1 MIAALLE
8 FSLRQR
14 ALVLGLVCLLAA
26 AGVYAFGSVP
36 IDAFPDVTNIQVQIL
51 TEAPGLSPVEIE
63 RFITFPIELQMT
75 GLPGLAEI
83 RSLSKFA
90 LSQITVVF
98 RDDVDLYFARQLVLE
113 RLIAVKERLPMGIQP
128 VMAPVTTG
136 LGEVYQYYLEEPRT
150 DADDPRTIEAE
161 LTDQRTIQDWVLRPL
176 LKSVP
181 GVIEVN
187 ALGGFVKQYQV
198 LVEPAKLRKYDL
210 ALHEVFDAVAKNN
223 ANAGGNVLERHA
235 ERAVV
240 RGLGLIKSVADIE
253 NIIVKESGGTPVFV
267 RDVAEV
273 RIGHAVRHGA
283 AVLNGEREV
292 VAGIVLMLRGGNAR
306 EVVEAVK
313 DKVEIIHR
321 DHVLPGGMRI
331 VPFYDRIELVTA
343 AVNTVRD
350 ALIEGIVLV
359 ILVFFLFLGHV
370 RSALVVT
377 VTLLVTPLITFIVM
391 DRVGL
396 SANLMTLGGL
406 AIAIGEI
413 ADGSLVVVEN
423 VYRHLSQNRE
433 PQRSRLEVIL
443 RASKEVG
450 RPILFGI
457 LIISVVFLPLMTLH
471 GMEGKVF
478 APLAYTLVIA
488 LLVSVVLTLT
498 LSPVLSSL
506 VLRGGGVQETFFTR
520 WMRQQYLPVLQW
532 TLRHRVL
539 VLADATSLLALSLVL
554 VPFVGREFIPI
565 LDEGALTP
573 QIVRLPSVSL
583 PESIEMEKRAQRA
596 MLEFPE
602 VRLAVSKI
610 GRSEIASAPE
620 EPNESDPIVLLHPRG
635 TWTTARTKPELV
647 DAIRQRLADI
657 PGLSVLMSQ
666 PIQERVDELISGIRT
681 ECAIKLFGDDLDVLK
696 EKADEIAVIMRTVKG
711 VKDLKVEQIAGQ
723 PYLTVDIDR
732 QKIARYGINVA
743 DIQEIIETAIGGGV
757 ATNVYEGTR
766 RFQLILRFPP
776 EHRKSVRAI
785 GEIRVKAASGA
796 PIPLSDLA
804 AVEMREGP
812 ARISREQVRRRIYI
826 GFNVSGRDIG
836 GVVDEGRR
844 KLASDLR
851 FPEGYFVTWGGAF
864 ENMERANAR
873 LMIVVPIT
881 IGLIF
886 VLLFLAFHSLRYA
899 TLIILNLPFAL
910 IGGVVSLWLT
920 GQYLS
925 VPASVGFIELFGLAV
940 GNGIVLVS
948 YINQL
953 RQEGVKTDEAIVTG
967 CARRLRPVL
976 MTMMTTL
983 LGLLPLAVAQGL
995 GAEVQR
1001 PLATVVMGGLFSS
1014 TLLTLVVL
1022 PALYGWMVERWP
1034 PDARRPEPGPA
1045 GAELRPVGAA
1055 AGHAPNS

>member
-1 MIAALLE
+1 MISGLLE

-14 ALVLGLVCLLAA
+14 ALVLGLVCLVAA
-26 AGVYAFGSVP
+26 AGVRAYESIP

-51 TEAPGLSPVEIE
+51 TEAPGLSPVEVE

-98 RDDVDLYFARQLVLE
+98 QDEVDLYFARQLVLE
-113 RLIAVKERLPMGIQP
+113 RLIAVKERLPERIEP
-128 VMAPVTTG
+128 IMAPVTTG
-136 LGEVYQYYLEEPRT
+136 LGEVYQYYLEGT
-150 DADDPRTIEAE
+150 HSDADDPKVIEAA
-161 LTDQRTIQDWVLRPL
+161 LTDHRTIQDWVLRPL

-210 ALHEVFDAVAKNN
+210 TLHEVFDAVAKNN

-253 NIIVKESGGTPVFV
+253 SIVVKEAAGTPVYV

-273 RIGHAVRHGA
+273 RVGHAVRHGA

-306 EVVEAVK
+306 DVVQAVK
-313 DKVEIIHR
+313 DKVEAIHR
-321 DHVLPGGMRI
+321 DHVLPEGARI
-331 VPFYDRIELVTA
+331 VPFYDRIELVTE

-350 ALIEGIVLV
+350 ALFQGILLV

-370 RSALVVT
+370 RSAAVVT
-377 VTLLVTPLITFIVM
+377 TTLLTTPLITFLVM
-391 DRVGL
+391 QRVGL

-423 VYRHLSQNRE
+423 VHRHLSQNPE
-433 PQRSRLEVIL
+433 PQRSRSDVVL

-450 RPILFGI
+450 RPVLFGI

-506 VLRGGGVQETFFTR
+506 VLRGGGAEETFFTQWTR
-520 WMRQQYLPVLQW
+520 RRYLPVLQW
-532 TLRHRVL
+532 TLRHRALVL
-539 VLADATSLLALSLVL
+539 VGSTSLLGFSLL
-554 VPFVGREFIPI
+554 LAPFVGREFIPI

-573 QIVRLPSVSL
+573 QIVRLPSISL
-583 PESIEMEKRAQRA
+583 PESIEIEKRVQRA

-610 GRSEIASAPE
+610 GRAEIANAPE
-620 EPNESDPIVLLHPRG
+620 EPNESDPIVLLRPRE
-635 TWTTARTKPELV
+635 TWTTAVTKAGLV

-657 PGLSVLMSQ
+657 PGISVLMSQ

-681 ECAIKLFGDDLDVLK
+681 ECAIKLFGDDLDTLK
-696 EKADEIAVIMRTVKG
+696 EKADEIAAIMRTVRG

-743 DIQEIIETAIGGGV
+743 DIEEIIETAIGGNV
-757 ATNVYEGTR
+757 ATWVYEGTR

-776 EHRKSVRAI
+776 EYRNSVHSI
-785 GEIRVKAASGA
+785 GESRVKAASGA

-804 AVEMREGP
+804 TIDIREGP
-812 ARISREQVRRRIYI
+812 ARISREQIKRRIYI
-826 GFNVSGRDIG
+826 GFNVVGRDIG

-844 KLASDLR
+844 KLASELDL
-851 FPEGYFVTWGGAF
+851 PEGYSITWGGAF

-873 LMIVVPIT
+873 LVVVVPVT
-881 IGLIF
+881 LGLIF
-886 VLLFLAFHSLRYA
+886 FLLFLAFHSLRYA
-899 TLIILNLPFAL
+899 SLIFLNLPFAL

-953 RQEGVKTDEAIVTG
+953 RAEGLETDEAIVKG
-967 CARRLRPVL
+967 CGLRLRPVL

-983 LGLLPLAVAQGL
+983 LGLLPLAVAQGI
-995 GAEVQR
+995 GGEVQR
-1001 PLATVVMGGLFSS
+1001 PLATVVIGGLFTS

-1022 PALYGWMVERWP
+1022 PALYRWFEER
-1034 PDARRPEPGPA
+1034 
-1045 GAELRPVGAA
+1045 AEVALNASVR
-1055 AGHAPNS
+1055 

>member
-14 ALVLGLVCLLAA
+14 ALVVGLVCLLAG
-26 AGVYAFGSVP
+26 AGVYAFQSVP

-51 TEAPGLSPVEIE
+51 TDAPGLSPVEVE
-63 RFITFPIELQMT
+63 RFITYPIELQVT
-75 GLPGLAEI
+75 GLPGLVEI
-83 RSLSKFA
+83 RSISKFA

-98 RDDVDLYFARQLVLE
+98 QDEVDLYFARQLVLE
-113 RLIAVKERLPMGIQP
+113 RLIAVKNRLPAGVEP

-136 LGEVYQYYLEEPRT
+136 LGEVYQYYLEGARA
-150 DADDPRTIEAE
+150 DAQDEKAIEAE
-161 LTDQRTIQDWVLRPL
+161 LTSQRTVQDWVLRPL

-181 GVIEVN
+181 GVIDVN

-235 ERAVV
+235 ERSVV
-240 RGLGLIKSVADIE
+240 RGLGLIQSVADIE
-253 NIIVKESGGTPVFV
+253 HIVVKERAGTPVFV
-267 RDVAEV
+267 RDVADV
-273 RIGHAVRHGA
+273 RVGHAIRHGA
-283 AVLNGEREV
+283 AILNGEREI

-306 EVVEAVK
+306 EVVKGVK
-313 DKVEIIHR
+313 DKIEVLHR
-321 DHVLPGGMRI
+321 DHALPEGMRLM
-331 VPFYDRIELVTA
+331 PFYDRIELVTA

-350 ALIEGIVLV
+350 ALIEGIALV
-359 ILVFFLFLGHV
+359 VLVFFLFLGHV

-377 VTLLVTPLITFIVM
+377 ATLLVTPLITFIVM
-391 DRVGL
+391 HRVGL

-423 VYRHLSQNRE
+423 VHRHLSENRE
-433 PQRSRLEVIL
+433 QRSRPEVIL
-443 RASKEVG
+443 RAAKEVG

-457 LIISVVFLPLMTLH
+457 LIISVIFLPLMTLQ

-488 LLVSVVLTLT
+488 LLVSVALTLT

-506 VLRGGGVQETFFTR
+506 VLRREGDQETFFTR
-520 WMRQQYLPVLQW
+520 WMRQGYLPALQW
-532 TLRHRVL
+532 SLRHRGQVL
-539 VLADATSLLALSLVL
+539 VGSTALLVLSLLL

-583 PESIEMEKRAQRA
+583 PESIEIEKRVQRA
-596 MLEFPE
+596 MLEFRE

-610 GRSEIASAPE
+610 GRSEIANAPE
-620 EPNESDPIVLLHPRG
+620 EPNESDPVVLLRPRE
-635 TWTTARTKPELV
+635 TWTTAGTKSELV
-647 DAIRQRLADI
+647 DAIRRRLADI
-657 PGLSVLMSQ
+657 PGISVLMSQ

-681 ECAIKLFGDDLDVLK
+681 ECAIKLFGDDLEVLK
-696 EKADEIAVIMRTVKG
+696 EKADEIAAIMKTVTG

-723 PYLTVDIDR
+723 PYLTVEIDR

-743 DIQEIIETAIGGGV
+743 DIQEIIETAIGGKV
-757 ATNVYEGTR
+757 ATHVYEGTR
-766 RFQLILRFPP
+766 RFQLILRFPH
-776 EHRKSVRAI
+776 EYRNSVRAI
-785 GEIRVKAASGA
+785 SETRVKAASGA

-804 AVEMREGP
+804 TVEIREGP

-826 GFNVSGRDIG
+826 GFNVVGRDIG
-836 GVVDEGRR
+836 SVVDEGRR
-844 KLASDLR
+844 KLASELHV
-851 FPEGYFVTWGGAF
+851 PEGYFVTWGGAF

-873 LMIVVPIT
+873 LMMVVPIT

-886 VLLFLAFHSLRYA
+886 FLLFLAFRSLRYA
-899 TLIILNLPFAL
+899 TLIMLNLPLAL

-940 GNGIVLVS
+940 GNGIVLVT

-953 RQEGVKTDEAIVTG
+953 RAEGLETDEAILTG
-967 CARRLRPVL
+967 CTRRLRPVL

-983 LGLLPLAVAQGL
+983 LGLLPLAVAQGI

-1001 PLATVVMGGLFSS
+1001 PLATVVIGGLLSS

-1022 PALYGWMVERWP
+1022 PALYRWFEERG
-1034 PDARRPEPGPA
+1034 EPA
-1045 GAELRPVGAA
+1045 TD
-1055 AGHAPNS
+1055 